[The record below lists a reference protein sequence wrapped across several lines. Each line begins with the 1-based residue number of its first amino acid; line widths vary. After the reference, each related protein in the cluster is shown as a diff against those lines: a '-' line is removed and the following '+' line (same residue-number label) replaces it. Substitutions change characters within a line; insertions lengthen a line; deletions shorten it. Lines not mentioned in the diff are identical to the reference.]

1 MRATLLIP
9 ALLLLITFNSLTAQ
23 SSYTVYYKPQGS
35 YVPPAYTRYTPP
47 YTPPSYN
54 SYNNYKPYTPTY
66 YNYGG
71 NNNSGYKSGYS
82 RPSYQSST
90 PSYSKPVDP
99 AANYLYGKDLN
110 TENYVKAFIEKYDA
124 RDYKAAIGIVDKI
137 ALVNMKNP
145 KKFAAMALFS
155 FLHAGK
161 YNEGVAYFNSYVK
174 TNYSDEVDK
183 AVLGD
188 LFYET
193 KNYKKAIEYYT
204 KTTTRTL
211 KTTEKLAY
219 AYYAENDRYNAA
231 IQFDKYFKDGGR
243 EPWLRVLLGY
253 CYYERYTNSKLDLD
267 YRKAMEAFNECI
279 KTQSTFLLTKVKY
292 PEPYIYRAD
301 LYLYKRKPDDALA
314 DLKMAEEL
322 GYDNEVINI
331 YYSNVFFQKGE
342 YKKAIDVLDKLLAV
356 KPNDADALNRRAT
369 MKALNKDY
377 QGAMIDV
384 NKAISINQ
392 KEADFYDTRAYV
404 YYHTGEYNKALIDYN
419 KAIAEGM
426 NKNGA
431 LYYFRGL
438 TYQKLGRIN
447 EACGDWTKA
456 DEFGIDNLIVE
467 SDAAAKAK
475 AAFCK

>member
-1 MRATLLIP
+1 
-9 ALLLLITFNSLTAQ
+9 
-23 SSYTVYYKPQGS
+23 
-35 YVPPAYTRYTPP
+35 
-47 YTPPSYN
+47 
-54 SYNNYKPYTPTY
+54 
-66 YNYGG
+66 
-71 NNNSGYKSGYS
+71 
-82 RPSYQSST
+82 
-90 PSYSKPVDP
+90 
-99 AANYLYGKDLN
+99 
-110 TENYVKAFIEKYDA
+110 
-124 RDYKAAIGIVDKI
+124 
-137 ALVNMKNP
+137 
-145 KKFAAMALFS
+145 MALYS

-161 YNEGVAYFNSYVK
+161 YNEGVAYFNNYVK
-174 TNYSDEVDK
+174 ANYSDEVDK

-204 KTTTRTL
+204 KTTTKTL

-219 AYYAENDRYNAA
+219 AYYAERDLYNAA
-231 IQFDKYFKDGGR
+231 IQFDKYFKDGGK
-243 EPWLRVLLGY
+243 EPWLRILLGY
-253 CYYERYTNSKLDLD
+253 CYYERYFKSKLDLD
-267 YRKAMEAFNECI
+267 YRKSMDALNQCI
-279 KTQSTFLLTKVKY
+279 NSGSKY
-292 PEPYIYRAD
+292 PEAYIYRAD
-301 LYLYKRKPDDALA
+301 LYLFKRKADEALA

-322 GYDNEVINI
+322 GYSNEVINI
-331 YYSNVFFQKGE
+331 YYSAVFFQKGE
-342 YKKAIDVLDKLLAV
+342 YKKAIDVLDKLLAG

-377 QGAMIDV
+377 QGALIDV

-404 YYHTGEYNKALIDYN
+404 YFHTGEYNKALIDYN

-438 TYQKLGRIN
+438 TCQKLGRIN